1 MGRFSKWVAEAHRRH
16 VFRVAGLYIL
26 GSWVLLQVADLAF
39 ESFEIP
45 APAMR
50 LVWFALFACFPLAL
64 VWGWRYD
71 ITTDGIVRT
80 RSRSTGDADEKDLRK
95 PDYLI
100 LAALAT
106 IAVLVVG
113 GIANEIHRLPQSTDN
128 RYLLNRNIL
137 STIAVLPLANLS
149 GDDQQN
155 YLSAGLHDALIT
167 SLAKIASFRVISR
180 TSTLRVPKNLS
191 IPEIADRLGVDKIIE
206 GSVTRED
213 DKVRIIVQLIDAKND
228 EHLWTENYT
237 RKFDSLL
244 SLQNE
249 MATSIASAIQIRL
262 TPTEMRRLESR
273 GDINPETYDAYLRG
287 MYKIRRETGQGMRDG
302 MQILTDAVENDPSSA
317 LAWAGLAHA
326 YSELGHSP
334 FPEEGAYP
342 RAKAAADRALEL
354 DPDLAEAHLA
364 VAMYKMYYEWN
375 FSAAEDA
382 LERAIS
388 INPSL
393 VSAHYHLAWLLELYG
408 RDDEAIRV
416 GELTKTLDPLSPF
429 YSGWLAEQYRQ
440 AGLYEK
446 AIAEAQATL
455 RLRNNYPVGL
465 KVLGQVYLELGRV
478 DEAIELHEKLRR
490 NYYWSFVLATTLGN
504 AGRSDEALA
513 ILRKYEKNE
522 RAALVKVLIY
532 ASVGDHDSAYRY
544 LLDCKD
550 LKIPWY
556 PWLVKWFPQ
565 TRGMREDPRVQALAA
580 EIGL

>member
-16 VFRVAGLYIL
+16 VFRVAGLYIV
-26 GSWVLLQVADLAF
+26 GSWVVLQVADLAF
-39 ESFEIP
+39 ESFDIP
-45 APAMR
+45 AAAMR
-50 LVWFALFACFPLAL
+50 LIWFALVACFPLAL

-71 ITTDGIVRT
+71 ITVKGIVRT
-80 RSRSTGDADEKDLRK
+80 PSANANADESGLGK
-95 PDYLI
+95 PDVLI
-100 LAALAT
+100 LATLAAIALF
-106 IAVLVVG
+106 VVG
-113 GIANEIHRLPQSTDN
+113 SIVFEIQRLPQSAEN
-128 RYLLNRNIL
+128 RYALNRNIL

-149 GDDQQN
+149 GDENQN

-180 TSTLRVPKNLS
+180 TSTLRVSRKLS
-191 IPEIADRLGVDKIIE
+191 IHEIADSLGVDKIIE
-206 GSVTRED
+206 GSVTRENEN
-213 DKVRIIVQLIDAKND
+213 VRIIVQLIDAKTD
-228 EHLWTENYT
+228 EHIWTENYV
-237 RKFDSLL
+237 RKFDGLL

-249 MATSIASAIQIRL
+249 MATSIASAVQVRL

-273 GDINPETYDAYLRG
+273 GNINPDTYDAYLRG
-287 MYKIRRETGQGMRDG
+287 MYKIMRETGKGMRDG

-342 RAKAAADRALEL
+342 RAKAAADRAIEL

-364 VAMYKMYYEWN
+364 VAMYKLYYEWN
-375 FSAAEDA
+375 FAAAEEA

-429 YSGWLAEQYRQ
+429 YSAWLAEQYRD
-440 AGLYEK
+440 ARRYDK
-446 AIAEAQATL
+446 AIAEAKSALQL
-455 RLRNNYPVGL
+455 RRDYPVAVM
-465 KVLGQVYLELGRV
+465 VLGQTYLDLGRI
-478 DEAIELHEKLRR
+478 DEALEQHEKLRK
-490 NYYWSFVLATTLGN
+490 NYYWSFILATTLGSI
-504 AGRSDEALA
+504 GRTEEA
-513 ILRKYEKNE
+513 IEMSRKFEKNQN
-522 RAALVKVLIY
+522 AALVMAMIY
-532 ASVGDHDSAYRY
+532 SAVGDNDTAYQY
-544 LLDCKD
+544 LLKCRD

-556 PWLVKWFPQ
+556 PWLLKWYPQ
-565 TRGMREDPRVQALAA
+565 TRGMQHEPRVLALAA
-580 EIGL
+580 ELGV